1 MRRYAKAALA
11 ILATAAVISPSADAA
26 SSPSAVTTGAWQ
38 QAAQLAATQAAA
50 PQPAGQRAD
59 QSANQAAA
67 PAATAPEATTVP
79 APPPASPQPAQ
90 AAAAAPTTSQISGT
104 ITDAASGEPI
114 AGACVTA
121 YNGSRQT
128 LARTCTGADGRY
140 TIGNARAYGMYLKA
154 TVGPH
159 AQWWPGALE
168 QAYATRVDAYPGL
181 APVADFRIER
191 RLGTVRGSVTRQDGA
206 PAVNAAVFF
215 DPVDAARTVGYTIAF
230 DGGFQREIPVGRYH
244 VSFSGSGY
252 TRQWHPARAAQADAA
267 VVEVTDGGVVELT
280 EQFLAVDPIP
290 AVPSFITR
298 QGRVLAQPG
307 ATPVPDAQ
315 VTMYATGLVPVGTT
329 RTDAEGRFTFPNLFT
344 QGGVYTKAS
353 APGFAT
359 AWMVDD
365 PEPLTAMGANLP
377 ISITLRAGSGRLLAR
392 ISDHDGSL
400 PYPGTTATLS
410 RVDSAWSY
418 TLPVR
423 FDGTIDL
430 PELPAGQY
438 RLQLHPTTPTTWRPQ
453 QWYPGE
459 LDSTDAGVI
468 TITDGQTTEI
478 TETLLG
484 PAVVEVTLRD
494 AVTGATLSGGCV
506 LTVCTDVNGT
516 YRVVLGWQ
524 PNSYG
529 LSATHA
535 PYHYPAQIS
544 VTARPGEIT
553 PVTLT
558 MQPGAVVATTYQ
570 DRVNTYLFPD
580 VCVYAV
586 QGRWGMET
594 DNGGAPVCGRPAA
607 DGSLLL
613 GPFQPGYVQLFVRSR
628 GIAGAQWLGYQ
639 GGTGDRRSAATL
651 LLQRGA
657 VTTAPTIVAAESGSV
672 HGIIREAVTNRPVP
686 YSCAQAG
693 PGMTSCGDGGFYNF
707 SDLGPYQWVIAYSG
721 PGKVTVRP
729 GEAGAPASVVIT
741 SRVGIAADPALRPA
755 TVGQSFTV
763 GGTAPTMWNVLV
775 YDALTREMIDAA
787 GGGAGMALP
796 YGRHVV
802 VRLDYDG
809 HRCWAYLATGSR
821 LTPYYQVGVSLI
833 NKTTL
838 TPGQNCLDSEPK
850 PMPQRMPPASPR
862 GMQP

>member
-26 SSPSAVTTGAWQ
+26 SSPSAVTTGARQ
-38 QAAQLAATQAAA
+38 QAAQLAAAAAPLAATQTAA
-50 PQPAGQRAD
+50 PQPAGQSAD
-59 QSANQAAA
+59 QAAA
-67 PAATAPEATTVP
+67 PAATAPQATTVA

-121 YNGSRQT
+121 YDGARQI

-140 TIGNARAYGMYLKA
+140 TIGNARARGMYLKA

-159 AQWWPGALE
+159 TQWWRGALDV
-168 QAYATRVDAYPGL
+168 AYVTPVDALPGL

-206 PAVNAAVFF
+206 PAVNATVFF
-215 DPVDAARTVGYTIAF
+215 DAVDAAKTVGQAIAL
-230 DGGFQREIPVGRYH
+230 DGTFQREIPVGRYH

-252 TRQWHPARAAQADAA
+252 PKQWYPARAAQADAA
-267 VVEVTDGGVVELT
+267 VVEVTEGGTVELA

-290 AVPSFITR
+290 AAPPLITR

-307 ATPVPDAQ
+307 ANPVPDAQ
-315 VTMYATGLVPVGTT
+315 VTMYTTGLVKLGTT
-329 RTDAEGRFTFPNLFT
+329 QTDADGRFAFPNLMN
-344 QGGVYTKAS
+344 QGFVYTKAS
-353 APGFAT
+353 MPGFAT
-359 AWMVDD
+359 TWMVDD
-365 PEPLTAMGANLP
+365 PEPVAFMGANLP
-377 ISITLRAGSGRLLAR
+377 IPITLRAGPGRLLAR

-410 RVDSAWSY
+410 RVDSGWTY

-438 RLQLHPTTPTTWRPQ
+438 RLRLQPVTATTWRPQ

-484 PAVVEVTLRD
+484 PAIAEVTLRD

-506 LTVCTDVNGT
+506 HTVCTDVNGT
-516 YRVVLGWQ
+516 YRVALGWQ
-524 PNSYG
+524 PNPYG

-535 PYHYPAQIS
+535 PYHFPAQTS
-544 VTARPGEIT
+544 VTARPGEVI

-558 MQPGAVVATTYQ
+558 MEPGAVVATTYQ
-570 DRVNTYLFPD
+570 DTINTYLFPD
-580 VCVYAV
+580 FCVHAV
-586 QGRWGMET
+586 RGRWGMEI
-594 DNGGAPVCGRPAA
+594 DNPVCARPAA
-607 DGSLLL
+607 DGTLLL
-613 GPFQPGYVQLFVRSR
+613 GPFQPGYVQLFVKPR
-628 GIAGAQWLGYQ
+628 GVAGAQWLGYQ
-639 GGTGDRRSAATL
+639 GGTGDRRTAATL
-651 LLQRGA
+651 LLQQGA

-672 HGIIREAVTNRPVP
+672 QGYIRDAATNHPVP
-686 YSCAQAG
+686 FSCAQAG
-693 PGMTSCGDGGFYNF
+693 PGLTSCGDGGFYYF
-707 SDLGPYQWVIAYSG
+707 TDLGPYQWVISYSA
-721 PGKVTVRP
+721 PNMVTVRP
-729 GEAGAPASVVIT
+729 GEAGAPASVRIT
-741 SRVGIAADPALRPA
+741 SRMGIGADASLRRA
-755 TVGQSFTV
+755 TMGQTFAI
-763 GGTAPTMWNVLV
+763 GGTAPTMWGVSV
-775 YDALTREMIDAA
+775 YDASTRELIAAA
-787 GGGAGMALP
+787 GGGAGVILP
-796 YGRHVV
+796 YGRYVV
-802 VRLDYDG
+802 YRLDYDG
-809 HRCWAYLATGSR
+809 HRCWAYLAAGGG
-821 LTPYYQVGVSLI
+821 LTPYYRAGIDLLH
-833 NKTTL
+833 TL
-838 TPGQNCLDSEPK
+838 RPGQNCLDAEPK
-850 PMPQRMPPASPR
+850 PMPQRMRPASPR